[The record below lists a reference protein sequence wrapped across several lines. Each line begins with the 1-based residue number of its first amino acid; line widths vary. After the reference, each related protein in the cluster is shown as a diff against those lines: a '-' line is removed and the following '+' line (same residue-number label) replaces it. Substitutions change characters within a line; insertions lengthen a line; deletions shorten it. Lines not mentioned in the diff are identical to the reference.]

1 VPNWTLHV
9 GAEYAFP
16 PLGFGTLTAR
26 TDYAYTSSRYF
37 FATAILNPANEQ
49 IKDPGQHLLSAR
61 LILSEVS
68 VGGKATLETSLVGE
82 NLLNEQLRVAGID
95 FGPSI
100 GIAGDNYGPPRLF
113 GVEFKVKY

>member
-1 VPNWTLHV
+1 M
-9 GAEYAFP
+9 P
-16 PLGFGTLTAR
+16 PKENLWH
-26 TDYAYTSSRYF
+26 YTRDF
-37 FATAILNPANEQ
+37 
-49 IKDPGQHLLSAR
+49 
-61 LILSEVS
+61 
-68 VGGKATLETSLVGE
+68 GGKATLETSVFGE